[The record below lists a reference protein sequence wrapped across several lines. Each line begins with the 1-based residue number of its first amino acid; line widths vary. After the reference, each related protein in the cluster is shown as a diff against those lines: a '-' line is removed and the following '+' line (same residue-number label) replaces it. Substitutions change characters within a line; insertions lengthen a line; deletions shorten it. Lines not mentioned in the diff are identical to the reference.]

1 MELAQVRRSYA
12 RWAPVYDAT
21 FGSLTTRGRRLAVD
35 HVNSRGGSVLEI
47 GVGTGLSLAAYGKKL
62 DVTGID
68 YSQEMLAKAREKVA
82 DQKLTHVAALRHMDA
97 RALDFPDA
105 SFDTVTALH
114 VLSVVPEPHRV
125 MAEVARVLKPDGEVV
140 IVNHFARESGL
151 MARVER
157 LTAPLADRLGWH
169 PDFRRD
175 QVLTAP
181 ELVPV
186 VEKRCPPLGLMSF
199 LVLRKRT

>member
-82 DQKLTHVAALRHMDA
+82 DQKLTQVAALRHMDA

-125 MAEVARVLKPDGEVV
+125 IAEVARVLKPDGEVV

-157 LTAPLADRLGWH
+157 LTAPLADQLGWH

-199 LVLRKRT
+199 LVLRKRA

>member
-169 PDFRRD
+169 PDFRRE

>member
-82 DQKLTHVAALRHMDA
+82 DQKLTQVAALRHMDA

-169 PDFRRD
+169 PDFRRE